1 MLGKMPSMSASDLAG
16 KRIEQ
21 VRHQR
26 GWTRRELADRCDQIG
41 ASHITATVITD
52 LETRRRS
59 SRKFTIDELLVLAY
73 VLEVPPLFLFAPADG
88 TEKLQIARDVE
99 KDSIQSGAWIADDA
113 WRPAVGVIPERRS
126 ADIVRVNFVMHPRE
140 TSSLSL
146 LRYIAELIRLIEWTE
161 DRLVQ
166 LRDNPD
172 WQRRHPYEES
182 HLTETLVRCGF
193 RIAQLCTWLERLGHT
208 PPDLPP
214 EVTAALKGAGVPD
227 WRQLVLER
235 PEIFDVPEPGTSGA
249 AIGDAIE
256 EAVNEVITRGQNS

>member
-1 MLGKMPSMSASDLAG
+1 MTNLSASDLAG
-16 KRIEQ
+16 RRIRQIRE
-21 VRHQR
+21 RR
-26 GWTRRELADRCDQIG
+26 GWTREDLADRCAGIG
-41 ASHITATVITD
+41 AEYITATVITN
-52 LETRRRS
+52 LETRRRA
-59 SRKFTIDELLVLAY
+59 SRQITVDEMLVLAY
-73 VLEVPPLFLFAPADG
+73 VLEVPPLFLLAPADG
-88 TEKLQIARDVE
+88 AEKLQIARDVQ
-99 KDSIQSGAWIADDA
+99 KDSIESGAWIADDV

-182 HLTETLVRCGF
+182 HLTDTLVRCGF

-214 EVTAALKGAGVPD
+214 EVMAALKGAGVPG

-249 AIGDAIE
+249 AIGDALE
-256 EAVNEVITRGQNS
+256 EAVNEVIARGQSS